1 MDAKVVYWT
10 GALINMAVL
19 AGLASIGVRQARRG
33 DYARHRRSM
42 IAAIALVIAFIAS
55 YALKLVL
62 LGREDLSTWS
72 AFSINTLRFH
82 ESCVLVMVIAGGLA
96 LARGRRL
103 ARTSLVDSS
112 ADAPVAQPEMIAR
125 HRLAGRIAVGAARLA
140 FASAAVV
147 LAGMYSRL

>member
-1 MDAKVVYWT
+1 MDAKVIYWT

-42 IAAIALVIAFIAS
+42 LGAIALVIAFIAS
-55 YALKLVL
+55 YALKLAL
-62 LGREDLSTWS
+62 LGREDLSIWS

-82 ESCVLVMVIAGGLA
+82 ESCVLVMLIAGGMA
-96 LARGRRL
+96 LARGRKLSRS
-103 ARTSLVDSS
+103 SLLDDS
-112 ADAPVAQPEMIAR
+112 ADAPAPQPAVIAR
-125 HRLAGRIAVGAARLA
+125 HRLAGRIAVAAAWLG

-147 LAGMYSRL
+147 LAGMYARL